1 MVIKLDNLFE
11 VNNIKYISTENK
23 KFYVGDYIPDWNKY
37 KFHLVTLVLSNN
49 REYVSWMQ
57 QQVFGTQRCYYNNNQ
72 PYPTTANSNDNGS
85 ISFGINIDGKVSF
98 GGSSKLSLTSWVH
111 EIFMWGKIN

>member
-1 MVIKLDNLFE
+1 
-11 VNNIKYISTENK
+11 
-23 KFYVGDYIPDWNKY
+23 
-37 KFHLVTLVLSNN
+37 
-49 REYVSWMQ
+49 MQ

-111 EIFMWGKIN
+111 EIFMWGGKLINTPYRKTFYVLFS